1 MAITIDL
8 PATKRVR
15 SLEAFIDHLEADIEL
30 TDPEGLSAA
39 AGAFLELSND
49 ADLVA
54 AHINR
59 QIEHYFTAGTMA
71 TNGPQSILMGSGT
84 GFFLRAN
91 IWLPPRLSGPFASH
105 EARLYSYESTH
116 DHNFGFMTVAHFG
129 PGYTTDLYRYEPAGV
144 TGYEG
149 ELVDLEFVETTA
161 LVPGR
166 VMVYEEKRDVHTQHA
181 PDAISISLNVMVV
194 TERIQR
200 LDQYFFDPHTSRI
213 SGMPGFATIHQ
224 RASIVELAGHVAN
237 GATIELLADLLERAP
252 CRRVRESAVA
262 GITHAPA
269 LGPSDKAALIERAM
283 RDADPVV
290 RASARGAIETLH
302 R

>member
-30 TDPEGLSAA
+30 TDPVGLA
-39 AGAFLELSND
+39 AGANAFLELSND

-54 AHINR
+54 THFNR
-59 QIEHYFTAGTMA
+59 QIEHYFATGTMA
-71 TNGPQSILMGSGT
+71 TNGPQSILLGKGT

-91 IWLPPRLSGPFASH
+91 IWLPPKLTGPFASH
-105 EARLYSYESTH
+105 EARLYSYGSTH
-116 DHNFGFMTVAHFG
+116 DHNFSFMTVGHFG
-129 PGYTTDLYRYEPAGV
+129 PGYTTDLYRYDPASV

-149 ELVDLEFVETTA
+149 ELVDLEFVERTSLTQ
-161 LVPGR
+161 GR
-166 VMVYEEKRDVHTQHA
+166 VMVYEEKRDAHTQHA
-181 PDAISISLNVMVV
+181 PEAISISLNVMVV
-194 TERIQR
+194 SERIQR
-200 LDQYFFDPHTSRI
+200 LDQYFFDPHASRI
-213 SGMPGFATIHQ
+213 TGTPRFATIHQ

-237 GATIELLADLLERAP
+237 SATIELLADLLERAP

-262 GITHAPA
+262 GVSHASGLA
-269 LGPSDKAALIERAM
+269 ASEKARLIERAIC
-283 RDADPVV
+283 DPDPIV
-290 RASARGAIETLH
+290 RTSARGAIETLY